1 MSNPHRDITHQFE
14 QAEVNLFHDNPT
26 RAEINKARFH
36 VLDALDLMADEFKRI
51 EPQLIH
57 NQTK

>member
-1 MSNPHRDITHQFE
+1 MSDPHRDITHQLE
-14 QAEVNLFHDNPT
+14 KAEVNLYHDNPT

-36 VLDALDLMADEFKRI
+36 VLDAIDILAGEFKKI
-51 EPQLIH
+51 EPRLIH